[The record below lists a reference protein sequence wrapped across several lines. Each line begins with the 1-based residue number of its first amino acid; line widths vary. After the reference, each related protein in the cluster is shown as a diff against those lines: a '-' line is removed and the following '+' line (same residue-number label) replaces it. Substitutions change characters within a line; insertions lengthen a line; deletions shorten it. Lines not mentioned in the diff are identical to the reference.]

1 MTGGVNGHS
10 RLALWWNWCD
20 VLKIE
25 LQIKRANLTSRMH
38 AKLMREI
45 NRHVAEHQA
54 EKRIP
59 LHFQEEAY
67 TRYGARK
74 RGTRYDE
81 YKRKKFGHARPNFRT
96 GNLFRGLRKKITATQ
111 YGSRLQ
117 LRATLYKK
125 PSEARLAKMTA
136 EQQARHKARNSRRLA
151 TWQKREIAILTPGE
165 IREDRKRMAREYKRG
180 AASDQY
186 KRQRRR
192 RIN

>member
-1 MTGGVNGHS
+1 
-10 RLALWWNWCD
+10 

-54 EKRIP
+54 EKRVP

-74 RGTRYDE
+74 RGTRYDQ

-96 GNLFRGLRKKITATQ
+96 GSLFRSLRKKITATQ
-111 YGSRLQ
+111 YGSKLTM
-117 LRATLYKK
+117 RATLYKK
-125 PSEARLAKMTA
+125 PSEAKLAKMTS
-136 EQQARHKARNSRRLA
+136 EQQARHKTKNSRRLA
-151 TWQKREIAILTPGE
+151 NWQKREIAILTREE
-165 IREDRKRMAREYKRG
+165 IRADRLRMAREYKRG

-186 KRQRRR
+186 KRKRQRRVK
-192 RIN
+192 